1 MAVRTIRIYGD
12 PVLRQKATKVDA
24 VTPALHKLFDDM
36 VDTMRAN
43 EGIGLS
49 ANQVGE
55 PYHLMTLDMALFDE
69 QLPPL
74 ALFNVEITEPEGK
87 LLGEEGCL
95 SVPDIREDVERSD
108 NIKVNFMTIAG
119 EQETLSCSG
128 LLSRVIQHELDHLH
142 GIVFVDKIAP
152 FKRNLLSSKLKKLAK
167 GELVG

>member
-1 MAVRTIRIYGD
+1 MAVRTIRVYGD
-12 PVLRQKATKVDA
+12 PVLRQKATKVEA
-24 VTPALHKLFDDM
+24 VTPELQTLIDDM

-55 PYHLMTLDMALFDE
+55 PHHLMVLDMTLFDE

-74 ALFNVEITEPEGK
+74 ALFNVEISEPEGNQI
-87 LLGEEGCL
+87 GEEGCL
-95 SVPDIREDVERSD
+95 SVPDIREDVERFD
-108 NIKVNFMTIAG
+108 KILVRFLTAAG
-119 EQETLSCSG
+119 TEETLSCSG

-167 GELVG
+167 GEPVT